1 MGMILKRM
9 AGAVAALL
17 LAMSVSGPA
26 FAATSDSTNV
36 SLTITPGT
44 QFSVDITN
52 SNNFPNQPFSLGN
65 PGNFT
70 YSAFFNLEVVDL
82 RGTGAGWNV
91 NASAT
96 PFTPAVPTGTLPLYS
111 NGLYWLPCA
120 AVTGFCAGPGS
131 ISNGVSAYLSSYGN
145 IINTPSL
152 LISATPG
159 TAPGPQPNG
168 TGTFSTQDVV
178 YYNNFPNALAVG
190 TYTTTITLT
199 LTSATP

>member
-1 MGMILKRM
+1 MKFKRIV
-9 AGAVAALL
+9 GVVAALL
-17 LAMSVSGPA
+17 LALSVSGPA
-26 FAATSDSTNV
+26 YAATSDSTNV
-36 SLTITPGT
+36 SLTITAGT

-70 YSAFFNLEVVDL
+70 YSAFFNTEVVDL

-96 PFTPAVPTGTLPLYS
+96 AFTPVVPGGTLPLYS

-120 AVTGFCAGPGS
+120 AVTGFCATPGS
-131 ISNGVSAYLSSYGN
+131 ISNGVSAYLGSYGN
-145 IINTPSL
+145 IIATPSL
-152 LISATPG
+152 LISA
-159 TAPGPQPNG
+159 APGVVAAQPNG